1 MPIHALPVEF
11 SIDTTYI
18 ATDVLYERLVLN
30 LPTSQFT
37 YSHFAYKFHFAYKCV
52 SFRLHTG
59 NYDLE
64 GLSRYKTDFDLL
76 WSITLDDLVKTRG
89 VQGTRLTRGG
99 PALNLNRFN
108 RRGTINR
115 TENVKD
121 QWQQRDGVLLRENAV
136 HTYPPP
142 SQVQAQVDGV
152 M

>member
-1 MPIHALPVEF
+1 MVNSCLVGVQGDSSFYGNQRDTLILLLVCVELDNTPLLCKLRYLWGLESIPCILRYMPIHALPVEF

-76 WSITLDDLVKTRG
+76 
-89 VQGTRLTRGG
+89 
-99 PALNLNRFN
+99 
-108 RRGTINR
+108 
-115 TENVKD
+115 
-121 QWQQRDGVLLRENAV
+121 
-136 HTYPPP
+136 
-142 SQVQAQVDGV
+142 
-152 M
+152 